1 MSVAALAVGVACA
14 STDTPFSQASLDSI
28 ALGTTRYEEVLAM
41 LGTPQRTGVSQVNG
55 QTIDTVS
62 WLHASGKKRRT
73 HRYVSVQFWNGV
85 AVGLLYNSTFE
96 DDTTDFDEAKV
107 AQIVEGHT
115 RVDEVK
121 ALLGDPPGRLV
132 YSPCWR
138 HASRKKPATATALP
152 ATSWAGRSGDVPGM
166 TCAQRAGHGRSLT
179 AVENAE
185 ADTKGPLAPPRSGR

>member
-1 MSVAALAVGVACA
+1 MPLRRSLRFFCVAALALLIACA
-14 STDTPFSQASLDSI
+14 STDAPFSQASLDSI
-28 ALGTTRYEEVLAM
+28 VLGTTRYEEVLAM
-41 LGTPQRTGVSQVNG
+41 LGTPQRDGVSQVNG

-96 DDTTDFDEAKV
+96 DDKTDFDEAKV

-115 RVDEVK
+115 RIDEVK

-132 YSPCWR
+132 YPLVEDQQEKGLLYVFVDMRPSRFHSESLKVFYGPDGVVTDVEF
-138 HASRKKPATATALP
+138 ASSK
-152 ATSWAGRSGDVPGM
+152 
-166 TCAQRAGHGRSLT
+166 
-179 AVENAE
+179 AVE
-185 ADTKGPLAPPRSGR
+185 PQ